1 MSRKPTME
9 DVKNLA
15 GVSISTVSRVI
26 NGTRK
31 VSPEKT
37 EAVNRA
43 IEKLGYKPNEL
54 ARSLVMKKSNTLG
67 IILDDMGYNYM
78 AQYIRG
84 IDEISKLYKYDIL
97 LYSTFGNFE
106 TQKKAV
112 EFLSSKQVEGIVVI
126 SEKINNE
133 VLYLIRDHNIPYIL
147 LDPYH
152 SDADFQTVTVDYK
165 KAMYELTDYLISN
178 NHENLAYVKV
188 KGAFHASQ
196 EKESGFL
203 ARVDSK
209 SVNNWVYTVDE
220 NDVDQAYNFMEKNIG
235 KLEDKKITSILFETD
250 KLAIG
255 ALQYCYDHNIAVP
268 DKFSITGFGDSE
280 VANLY
285 RPALSTVRL
294 PYYDIGA
301 IAVRLLIKIIN
312 GDENVDKS
320 VNLAYQIVD
329 RDTVK
334 KINNK

>member
-67 IILDDMGYNYM
+67 IILDDVGYSYM

-84 IDEISKLYKYDIL
+84 IDEISKMYRYDIL
-97 LYSTFGNFE
+97 LYSTFGNFD
-106 TQKKAV
+106 TQKNAV

-133 VLYLIRDHNIPYIL
+133 VLYLIKEHDIPYIL
-147 LDPYH
+147 LDNYYSPNQ
-152 SDADFQTVTVDYK
+152 FKTVSVDYK
-165 KAMYELTDYLISN
+165 EAMEDLVNFIIDN
-178 NHENLAYVKV
+178 NHKEIAYVKAR
-188 KGAFHASQ
+188 GSFDISEQ
-196 EKESGFL
+196 KETGFFEG
-203 ARVDSK
+203 VDKANVS
-209 SVNNWVYTVDE
+209 SHVYTTKD
-220 NDVDQAYNFMEKNIG
+220 NSITAGYDFMKGNLD
-235 KLEDKKITSILFETD
+235 KLKANKITALVAESD
-250 KLAIG
+250 QLAIG
-255 ALQYCYDHNIAVP
+255 MLHYCYEQDIKVP
-268 DKFSITGFGDSE
+268 GDFSVSGFGNSE
-280 VANLY
+280 ISSTF
-285 RPALSTVRL
+285 RPALTTVKL

-301 IAVRLLIKIIN
+301 IAVRLLIKMIGGDDSLGQSINLKHEIIKR
-312 GDENVDKS
+312 ET
-320 VNLAYQIVD
+320 VN
-329 RDTVK
+329 
-334 KINNK
+334 KI